1 MDKRVRLSAPGLM
14 AMVIGSM
21 VGVGV
26 FSLPQALGKYTGVVG
41 SLISWTI
48 TGSGM
53 LILALIFQRLAWR
66 KPELD
71 VGVYTYARVGFGRY
85 TGFLSAFGYW
95 CGSCLGNVTYLVLIK
110 SALAIVVPSFGA
122 GNTLSAIVSSSLM
135 IWVFH
140 FLILRGVKGSS
151 IVNASMTVAKLLAIG
166 LFAMLVLSSVRWQ
179 LFVANL
185 WTTPE
190 PSAAGLFG
198 EVRKT
203 MLGTVF
209 VFLGVEGASVYSRHA
224 RERRDV
230 GIATVLGFLCVL
242 VLMIIVTLLSYGV
255 LPLEQLGALKNPSMA
270 GVLSAAVGAWG
281 AVLVKLGL
289 LISVLGSYLA
299 WTLLAAEILHAA
311 GKSRTMPA
319 FLARENRNHVPVAA
333 LWMTSL
339 VIQAFLIVTL
349 FSKEAFTLAKE
360 FTTSM
365 NLIPYLLVA
374 GYGLKLASSG
384 ESYAGQPW
392 SRRVDFMLA
401 LAGCGYALFLVYA
414 GGLHYLLMS
423 TVLYTAATAW
433 FYIAERRKGKRPV
446 FTLRERWLFI
456 VVLLAALIAF
466 MELVRNYFAA

>member
-1 MDKRVRLSAPGLM
+1 MDKRVRLAAPGLM

-53 LILALIFQRLAWR
+53 LVLALIFQRLAWR

-71 VGVYTYARVGFGRY
+71 VGVYTYARAGFGRY

-95 CGSCLGNVTYLVLIK
+95 CASCLGNVAYLVLIK

-151 IVNASMTVAKLLAIG
+151 IVNASMTVAKLLGLG
-166 LFAMLVLSSVRWQ
+166 LFAVLVLSSVRWQ
-179 LFVANL
+179 LFVGNL
-185 WTTPE
+185 WTSPE
-190 PSAAGLFG
+190 PSAAGLFA

-230 GIATVLGFLCVL
+230 GVATVLGFLCVL
-242 VLMIIVTLLSYGV
+242 ALMVIVTLLSYGV
-255 LPLEQLGALKNPSMA
+255 LPIEQLGKLKNPSLA
-270 GVLSAAVGAWG
+270 GVLSAAVGGWG
-281 AVLVKLGL
+281 AVVVKLGL
-289 LISVLGSYLA
+289 LLSVLGSYLA

-319 FLARENRNHVPVAA
+319 FLGRENRNHVPVAA

-339 VIQAFLIVTL
+339 VIQVFLIVTL

-392 SRRVDFMLA
+392 SRRIDFVLA

-423 TVLYTAATAW
+423 TVLYAAATAW
-433 FYIAERRKGKRPV
+433 FYIAERRKGRRQV
-446 FTLRERWLFI
+446 FSLLERGLFI
-456 VVLLAALIAF
+456 VVLAAALVEF
-466 MELVRNYFAA
+466 VDLVRNHFAG

>member
-1 MDKRVRLSAPGLM
+1 MEKRVRLSAPGLM

-95 CGSCLGNVTYLVLIK
+95 CASCLGNVAYLVLIK

-151 IVNASMTVAKLLAIG
+151 IANASMTVAKLLALG
-166 LFAMLVLSSVRWQ
+166 LFAVLVLSSVRWQ

-190 PSAAGLFG
+190 PSTAGLFS

-230 GIATVLGFLCVL
+230 GVATVLGFLCVL
-242 VLMIIVTLLSYGV
+242 ALMVIVTLLSYGV
-255 LPLEQLGALKNPSMA
+255 LPLEQLGMLKNPSMA

-281 AVLVKLGL
+281 AVVVKLGL

-299 WTLLAAEILHAA
+299 WTLIAAEILHAA

-319 FLARENRNHVPVAA
+319 FLGRENRNHVPVAA

-365 NLIPYLLVA
+365 SLIPYLLVA

-392 SRRVDFMLA
+392 SRRIDFVLA
-401 LAGCGYALFLVYA
+401 LVGCIYALFLVYA
-414 GGLHYLLMS
+414 GGLRYLLMS

-433 FYIAERRKGKRPV
+433 FYMAERRKGERPV
-446 FTLRERWLFI
+446 FTLLERWLFT
-456 VVLLAALIAF
+456 VVLLAALVAF
-466 MELVRNYFAA
+466 ADLMRRQFVA

>member
-1 MDKRVRLSAPGLM
+1 MDKRVRLSALGLM

-110 SALAIVVPSFGA
+110 SALAIVVPAFGA

-140 FLILRGVKGSS
+140 YLILHGVKGSS
-151 IVNASMTVAKLLAIG
+151 LVNASMTVAKLLAIG
-166 LFAMLVLSSVRWQ
+166 LFAALVLPSVNWQ

-185 WTTPE
+185 WTVPE
-190 PSAAGLFG
+190 PSAASLFG

-230 GIATVLGFLCVL
+230 GVATVLGFLCVL
-242 VLMIIVTLLSYGV
+242 ALMVIVTLLSYGV
-255 LPLEQLGALKNPSMA
+255 LPLEQLGTLKNPSMA

-281 AVLVKLGL
+281 AVVVKLGL

-349 FSKEAFTLAKE
+349 FSQEAFTFAKE

-365 NLIPYLLVA
+365 NLIPYLFVA

-392 SRRVDFMLA
+392 SRRIDFMLA
-401 LAGCGYALFLVYA
+401 LAGCFYALFLVYA

-423 TVLYTAATAW
+423 TVLYTAGTGW
-433 FYIAERRKGKRPV
+433 FYIAERRKGTRAV
-446 FTLRERWLFI
+446 FTLRERWLFV
-456 VVLLAALIAF
+456 VVLLAALAAF
-466 MELVRNYFAA
+466 VDLVRNHFAT

>member
-1 MDKRVRLSAPGLM
+1 MEKRVRLSAPGLM

-95 CGSCLGNVTYLVLIK
+95 CASCLGNVAYLVLIK
-110 SALAIVVPSFGA
+110 SALAIAVPSFGA

-151 IVNASMTVAKLLAIG
+151 IVNASMTVAKLLALG
-166 LFAMLVLSSVRWQ
+166 LFAVLVLTSFKWQ
-179 LFVANL
+179 LLVANL
-185 WTTPE
+185 WTSPE
-190 PSAAGLFG
+190 PSAADLFG

-230 GIATVLGFLCVL
+230 GVATVLGFLCVL
-242 VLMIIVTLLSYGV
+242 ALMVMVTLLSYGV
-255 LPLEQLGALKNPSMA
+255 LPLEQLGMLKNPSMA

-281 AVLVKLGL
+281 AVVVKLGL
-289 LISVLGSYLA
+289 LLSVFGSYLA

-311 GKSRTMPA
+311 GKSQTMPA
-319 FLARENRNHVPVAA
+319 FLGRENRNHVPVAA

-374 GYGLKLASSG
+374 GYGLKLAARG

-392 SRRVDFMLA
+392 SRRIDFMLA
-401 LAGCGYALFLVYA
+401 LVGCGYAIFLVYA

-423 TVLYTAATAW
+423 TVLYMAATAW
-433 FYIAERRKGKRPV
+433 FFFAERRKGRRPV
-446 FTLRERWLFI
+446 FSLLERWLFI
-456 VVLLAALIAF
+456 VVLVAALVAF
-466 MELVRNYFAA
+466 ADLVRNHFAA

>member
-26 FSLPQALGKYTGVVG
+26 FSLPQSLGRYTGVVG
-41 SLISWTI
+41 SLIGWTI
-48 TGSGM
+48 TGTGM
-53 LILALIFQRLAWR
+53 LTLALIFQRLAWR

-110 SALAIVVPSFGA
+110 SALAIVVPAFGA
-122 GNTLSAIVSSSLM
+122 GNTLSAIVSSSAL
-135 IWVFH
+135 IWIFH
-140 FLILRGVKGSS
+140 FLILRGVKGAS
-151 IVNASMTVAKLLAIG
+151 ILNASMTVAKLLALG
-166 LFAMLVLSSVRWQ
+166 LFSVLVLSGFKWN
-179 LFVANL
+179 LFIDNL
-185 WTTPE
+185 WTAPD
-190 PSAAGLFG
+190 PSTAGLFG

-203 MLGTVF
+203 MLGTAF

-230 GIATVLGFLCVL
+230 GVATVLGFLCVL
-242 VLMIIVTLLSYGV
+242 ALMVIVTLLSYGV
-255 LPLEQLGALKNPSMA
+255 LPREQMGALKNPSLA
-270 GVLSAAVGAWG
+270 GVLSAAVGGWG
-281 AVLVKLGL
+281 AVVVKLGL
-289 LISVLGSYLA
+289 LLSVLGSYLA

-319 FLARENRNHVPVAA
+319 FLGRENRNHVPVAA
-333 LWMTSL
+333 MWMTSL
-339 VIQAFLIVTL
+339 VIQVFLIITL

-384 ESYAGQPW
+384 ESYAGQLW
-392 SRRVDFMLA
+392 ARRIDFMLA
-401 LAGCGYALFLVYA
+401 LAGCAYALFLVYA

-433 FYIAERRKGKRPV
+433 FYLAERRKGRRQV
-446 FTLRERWLFI
+446 FTLLERGLFA
-456 VVLLAALIAF
+456 VVLGAALVASA
-466 MELVRNYFAA
+466 ELVRRYFAT

>member
-21 VGVGV
+21 VGVGI
-26 FSLPQALGKYTGVVG
+26 FSLPQSLGKYTGVVG

-48 TGSGM
+48 TGTGM
-53 LILALIFQRLAWR
+53 LTLALIFQRLAWR

-110 SALAIVVPSFGA
+110 SALAIVVPAFGA
-122 GNTLSAIVSSSLM
+122 GNTLSAIVSSSAL

-140 FLILRGVKGSS
+140 FLILRGVKGAS
-151 IVNASMTVAKLLAIG
+151 ILNASMTVAKVLAIA
-166 LFAMLVLSSVRWQ
+166 LFAVLVLSSVKWD

-185 WTTPE
+185 WTSPGQ
-190 PSAAGLFG
+190 SAAGLFG

-230 GIATVLGFLCVL
+230 GVATVLGFLCVL
-242 VLMIIVTLLSYGV
+242 ALMVIVTLLSYGV
-255 LPLEQLGALKNPSMA
+255 LPREQMGALKNPSMA
-270 GVLSAAVGAWG
+270 GVLSAAVGGWG
-281 AVLVKLGL
+281 AVVVKLGL
-289 LISVLGSYLA
+289 LLSVLGSYLA

-311 GKSRTMPA
+311 GRSRTMPA
-319 FLARENRNHVPVAA
+319 FLAKENRNHVPVAA

-339 VIQAFLIVTL
+339 VIQAFLLVTL

-384 ESYAGQPW
+384 ESYAGQHW
-392 SRRVDFMLA
+392 ARRVDFMLA
-401 LAGCGYALFLVYA
+401 LAGCVYAVFLVYA
-414 GGLHYLLMS
+414 GGLRYLLMS

-446 FTLRERWLFI
+446 FTLLERCLFTI
-456 VVLLAALIAF
+456 VLFAALIAF
-466 MELVRNYFAA
+466 AGLVRGHFAA